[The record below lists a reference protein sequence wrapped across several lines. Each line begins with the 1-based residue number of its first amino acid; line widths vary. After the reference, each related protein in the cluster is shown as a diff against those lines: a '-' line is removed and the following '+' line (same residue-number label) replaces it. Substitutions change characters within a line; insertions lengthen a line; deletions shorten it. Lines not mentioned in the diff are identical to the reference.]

1 MVEVVL
7 ALGSNLGDRRSYL
20 ESAVARL
27 EKSVVVDAVSSWWE
41 NRAVGGPA
49 GQGDFLNGAL
59 LGRTELEPQALLT
72 FIKDIEVDLGRDL
85 GAEHW
90 SARVIDID
98 IIFYG
103 DQRIASER
111 LTVPHPRM
119 QERDFVLIPLKEICP
134 GYMHPV
140 LKLEVGQLFSG
151 LGTA

>member
-1 MVEVVL
+1 MEKVVL
-7 ALGSNLGDRRSYL
+7 ALGSNLGDRRSFL
-20 ESAVARL
+20 ESAIVRL
-27 EKSVVVDAVSSWWE
+27 EESVVVDAVSSWWE

-72 FIKDIEVDLGRDL
+72 FIKDIEVELGRDL

-103 DQRIASER
+103 DRHIASER

-119 QERDFVLIPLKEICP
+119 QERDFVLIPLEEICSD
-134 GYMHPV
+134 YMHPV
-140 LKLEVGQLFSG
+140 LKQEVGQLLSA
-151 LGTA
+151 LDTA